1 VLLPFCASAALIVAA
16 SLIAG
21 QAVLSLCGR
30 REWSWTAGP
39 VGLAL
44 LLAAAG
50 IVTSLDGRGTAVAI
64 VLAALVVVAI
74 AVLVGLQPLVPS
86 KRPALAAALVAG
98 VVAALP
104 FIAAWRI
111 GILGVGL
118 VNDDMASHLLLADW
132 VDARFRPEPLLI
144 DQGYPLGPHSLI
156 AGIGALLGAG
166 SIDVFAGLTVAIPM
180 LTAGL
185 AADIVGA
192 RRPGGRVVVGVLVAL
207 PYMAAAYLAQEAF
220 KEPILALLLLGFA
233 LLLPGVRYPS
243 DAVPLGLI
251 AAGAV
256 YTYSFPGLVW
266 LAGVI
271 LVWGGLEWLR
281 WRRRAGRFVRR
292 TGPAAPAT
300 AAVLRRVAPS
310 AGDVARG
317 AGPAIATGLV
327 VLLVLTISDWG
338 RIADFT
344 DFRAL
349 DPDRANDGGLGNL
362 RGHLAPLE
370 ALAIWPTSEF
380 RLSAGAGSLPASIF
394 YAGAALAA
402 ITVAFGLPR
411 WVRRHG
417 TSVPA
422 ALAAAVLIYVGARAF
437 GTVYTSAKAL
447 AIAAPLVVLV
457 GLGGLVEERWR
468 PPGLSVL
475 AAVFALG
482 AALSSFLVLRQAPVG
497 PTDHMDE
504 LAEIRPVVQGE
515 RVLFL
520 GRDNFVLYELRGS
533 TPFTH
538 VRNFYAPYFVRPN
551 FELREVASK
560 FDFDSVAAD
569 KLPRFPYVITTRA
582 AYASGPPPSY
592 EPVLETDSYVLWEA
606 PGGPVRRRPLERG
619 PAPGASVRCEAG
631 DGVAPTAVFAARP
644 VRAASGEW
652 SPSSTVE
659 SGAPASV
666 PMDLRPGRWAISLQY
681 DATRPVTLSAPG
693 FEHTIPAN
701 LDYRG
706 VVPYWPAGELS
717 VDRRGPTRIEASVDS
732 PPLTGRILGAESV
745 AHLGAIAATKVGPS
759 YVQGASAPHPGLGE
773 RIVRGATAC
782 GRYGDWSR

>member
-30 REWSWTAGP
+30 RDWTWTAGP

-50 IVTSLDGRGTAVAI
+50 IVTSFDGGGTAVAI
-64 VLAALVVVAI
+64 VLAAVVAAAI
-74 AVLVGLQPLVPS
+74 AVLVLLQPLMP
-86 KRPALAAALVAG
+86 PQGAPLAAALAAG
-98 VVAALP
+98 VAAALP
-104 FIAAWRI
+104 FIAAWHI

-132 VDARFRPEPLLI
+132 LDQQFRPEPLLI
-144 DQGYPLGPHSLI
+144 DQGYPLGPHSLVT
-156 AGIGALLGAG
+156 GIGALLSAG
-166 SIDVFAGLTVAIPM
+166 SIDVFAALTVAIPM

-185 AADIVGA
+185 AADVLGA
-192 RRPGGRVVVGVLVAL
+192 RRPAIRVAVGVLVAL

-233 LLLPGVRYPS
+233 LLLPTLRYPT
-243 DAVPLGLI
+243 DALPLGLI
-251 AAGAV
+251 AAAAV

-266 LAGVI
+266 LAGTTI
-271 LVWGGLEWLR
+271 VWGALEAVR

-292 TGPAAPAT
+292 TGPLAPAT
-300 AAVLRRVAPS
+300 AGVLRRVAPS
-310 AGDVARG
+310 AADVARG
-317 AGPAIATGLV
+317 AAPAIAAGLV
-327 VLLVLTISDWG
+327 ALLILTLPDWG

-349 DPDRANDGGLGNL
+349 DPDRANEGGLGNL
-362 RGHLAPLE
+362 RGHLSPLE
-370 ALAIWPTSEF
+370 ALAVWPTGEF
-380 RLSAGAGSLPASIF
+380 RLSAGAGSLPTIVF
-394 YAGAALAA
+394 YAGAALATV
-402 ITVAFGLPR
+402 TVAFGLPR
-411 WVRRHG
+411 WIRRHG

-468 PPGLSVL
+468 PIGLSVL
-475 AAVFALG
+475 AAAFALG
-482 AALSSFLVLRQAPVG
+482 AAVSSFLVLRQAPVG

-504 LAEIRPVVQGE
+504 LAEIRPVVEGE

-538 VRNFYAPYFVRPN
+538 VRNFYDPYFVKPN
-551 FELREVASK
+551 FDLREVASK

-569 KLPRFPYVITTRA
+569 KLARFPYVITTRA

-592 EPVLETDSYVLWEA
+592 EPILETDSYVLWEA
-606 PGGPVRRRPLERG
+606 PGGPVRRQPVERG
-619 PAPGASVRCEAG
+619 PEPGATVRCEAAPG
-631 DGVAPTAVFAARP
+631 LTPTAVFAARP
-644 VRAASGEW
+644 LRAESSEW
-652 SPSSTVE
+652 SPSATIE
-659 SGAPASV
+659 SGASASV
-666 PMDLRPGRWAISLQY
+666 PLDLPPGRWAISLQY
-681 DATRPVTLSAPG
+681 DSTRPVTLTAPG
-693 FEHTIPAN
+693 LEHTVPAN

-706 VVPYWPAGELS
+706 VIPYWRAGEIN
-717 VDRRGPTRIEASVDS
+717 VDRGGATTLEATVDS
-732 PPLTGRILGAESV
+732 PPLPGRLLGTDSV
-745 AHLGAIAATKVGPS
+745 AHLGSVAATRAGPS
-759 YVQGASAPHPGLGE
+759 YVEGVPPPHPGLGE
-773 RIVRGATAC
+773 RIVPLARAC
-782 GRYGDWSR
+782 GHYGDWSR